1 MNTECCFSCFEI
13 MKNISRVQ
21 IPWFLIEVVLTLQL
35 VQVRLWFPWLSSQK
49 LCEPN
54 CHSELHL
61 FITHTTNLVTTVYLK
76 YKQVGTFFFEKTK
89 KKPKTIIES
98 QPLPRDISKE
108 NRLPLKIRAGTA
120 PAPCTFYNS
129 SVLWEKI
136 YHQSTQKFAKK
147 SRMLK
152 NRIE

>member
-89 KKPKTIIES
+89 KKQK
-98 QPLPRDISKE
+98 PLLNHSHCLEILVRETDCLWKSE
-108 NRLPLKIRAGTA
+108 QVQLLPLALFIT
-120 PAPCTFYNS
+120 
-129 SVLWEKI
+129 L
-136 YHQSTQKFAKK
+136 QSCGKK
-147 SRMLK
+147 STTRVRRNLPK
-152 NRIE
+152 NQEC